1 MPANEWLAVAMFLA
15 FIALIF
21 TGFPVAWV
29 LGGLA
34 VLFTALSIVAEIDL
48 GLATGVDWAYASI
61 TVERTW
67 DVMTNWVLVALPMF
81 IYMGLMLDR
90 SGMADALMRNFVR
103 LFGGLRGGLAVTVTL
118 IGLLL
123 AASTGIIGASVVLL
137 ALLGLPVMLRDG
149 YDPGFAAGTVCAVG
163 TLGILI
169 PPSIMLVLMADRLAM
184 SVGDLFLGALLPG
197 LLLGALYIA
206 YILLR
211 AHLVHGAA
219 PPRRDAETVDL
230 QVLVAVLRAVLPP
243 AGLIL
248 AVLGSIFFGIA
259 TPTEAAGVGAAGATL
274 LALGNGRL
282 GLGVLREVLLQTSRT
297 TAFIFA
303 IFIGATA
310 YSLVLRGLGG
320 DQLMERLLLGL
331 PFGPTGIVLCILAA
345 TFVLGFFLD
354 WIEIT
359 LIVLPLVAPVVANL
373 GFDPVWFTVLFAVCL
388 QTSFLTPPVGFAIFY
403 LKGVAPPEI
412 DVRTI
417 YRGVI
422 PFIALQLAG
431 GALIF
436 LWPQLVTW
444 LPAQA
449 YGPTP

>member
-1 MPANEWLAVAMFLA
+1 MPLNEWLAVAMFIS
-15 FIALIF
+15 FIALVF
-21 TGFPVAWV
+21 TGFPVAWI

-34 VLFTALSIVAEIDL
+34 VLFTALAIVAEVDL
-48 GLATGVDWAYASI
+48 GIAVGVDWAFASI
-61 TVERTW
+61 SVERIW

-90 SGMADALMRNFVR
+90 SGMAEALMQNFVR
-103 LFGGLRGGLAVTVTL
+103 LFGAVRGGLAVTVTL

-149 YDPGFAAGTVCAVG
+149 YAPAFAAGTVCAVG

-197 LLLGALYIA
+197 LLLGGLYVA
-206 YILLR
+206 WILLYAR
-211 AHLVHGAA
+211 FATGAVPA
-219 PPRRDAETVDL
+219 PRDAEPVDL
-230 QVLVAVLRAVLPP
+230 RVLLDVLRAVLPP

-274 LALGNGRL
+274 LALLNGRL
-282 GLGVLREVLLQTSRT
+282 TLPVLRDVLLQTSRT

-303 IFIGATA
+303 IFLGATA

-320 DQLMERLLLGL
+320 DALMERALLGL
-331 PFGPTGIVLCILAA
+331 PFGPTGILLCILLA
-345 TFVLGFFLD
+345 TFLLGFFLD

-359 LIVLPLVAPVVANL
+359 LIVLPLVAPVVLGL
-373 GFDPVWFTVLFAVCL
+373 GFDLVWFTVLFAVCL

-403 LKGVAPPEI
+403 LKGVAPPGI

-417 YRGVI
+417 YRGVL
-422 PFIALQLAG
+422 PFIALQVLG

-436 LWPQLVTW
+436 LWPAIVTW
-444 LPAQA
+444 LPERA
-449 YGPTP
+449 YG